1 MLNIPVNIY
10 IIDSRTMVG
19 VRFVEIHIH
28 DILYRS
34 DVPLFLE
41 LLRSHFMAAQDINL
55 NEAVS
60 DIRAF
65 FTSRK
70 YVATV
75 ERTLSD
81 FDFVLAMNI
90 LGQMTDPHLSFRILE
105 NRELIDIHMWEPS
118 ALPDLEYMLC

>member
-75 ERTLSD
+75 ERTLAD
-81 FDFVLAMNI
+81 FDFVLARNI